1 MAKLTKRRKE
11 AEAKLEEG
19 KLYPVSEAM
28 SLVKEVNC
36 AKFDASVDIH
46 VHLGVDP
53 KKADQAIR
61 GTVKLP
67 NGTGKTKRVLVLCT
81 PDKEQEAQDAG
92 ADHVGLA
99 EYIEKIQKGWT
110 DIDVIIATPNV
121 MAQVGKI
128 GRVLGPRGL
137 MPNPKSGTVTP
148 NVGAAVQDVK
158 GGKVAFRVDKFGI
171 IHSPVGRVS
180 FTPEKLTENVIE
192 LVSTLN
198 KMKPSSAKGTYL
210 KSVYVASTMSPGIS
224 VDPKS
229 LN

>member
-1 MAKLTKRRKE
+1 
-11 AEAKLEEG
+11 
-19 KLYPVSEAM
+19 
-28 SLVKEVNC
+28 
-36 AKFDASVDIH
+36 
-46 VHLGVDP
+46 
-53 KKADQAIR
+53 
-61 GTVKLP
+61 
-67 NGTGKTKRVLVLCT
+67 
-81 PDKEQEAQDAG
+81 
-92 ADHVGLA
+92 
-99 EYIEKIQKGWT
+99 
-110 DIDVIIATPNV
+110 
-121 MAQVGKI
+121 
-128 GRVLGPRGL
+128 

-180 FTPEKLTENVIE
+180 FTPEKLTENAVE

-210 KSVYVASTMSPGIS
+210 KSVSIASTMSPGIS